1 MYLSMY
7 LSAHL
12 PALLSALISAAR
24 ADTISL
30 DTGAT
35 LTGDLARYELDGDCQ
50 ISVTQGDLRGVILVL
65 PCRRIQSFVRAEP
78 PARPALAD
86 APADAPALADAPPL
100 AARPVVREIPLE
112 PVAPSIPAP
121 VIPPLGVPQA
131 GALDL
136 PDAPDDL
143 PDAPGAPEDLPEG
156 GASPAEPRALRF

>member
-1 MYLSMY
+1 M
-7 LSAHL
+7 H
-12 PALLSALISAAR
+12 LSALLLALSSHAR

-35 LTGDLARYELDGDCQ
+35 LTGDLARYELGGDCQ

-86 APADAPALADAPPL
+86 APAPPADAPVVADVPPL

-112 PVAPSIPAP
+112 PAAPPLPAP

-131 GALDL
+131 GPLDL
-136 PDAPDDL
+136 PGVPADL
-143 PDAPGAPEDLPEG
+143 PAAPGAPDDLPEG